1 MDARDIIRYR
11 LAHFFA
17 TLCYAGSAKRQKFM
31 ILRWARCL
39 CATLYRERTNK
50 QTLAHQKTIH
60 FQASLS
66 AHHLP
71 SLLLRRVRISVIRRL
86 RLLGLRSRVRVR
98 VFGLARKQSRQLR
111 RDHIVLSLGLS
122 RSRWRWWWRR
132 SLARSRRLAAG
143 NCRSLRGRL
152 LADYDCREGRRRLR

>member
-1 MDARDIIRYR
+1 MDGRDIIRYR

-17 TLCYAGSAKRQKFM
+17 TLCYAGSAKKQKFM
-31 ILRWARCL
+31 TLRWARCL
-39 CATLYRERTNK
+39 CATLYRENK
-50 QTLAHQKTIH
+50 QTNFSPPKDFPLS
-60 FQASLS
+60 SLS
-66 AHHLP
+66 VCLPLSQLP

-86 RLLGLRSRVRVR
+86 RLLGRRSGVRVR

-122 RSRWRWWWRR
+122 RSRWWWRWRR

-143 NCRSLRGRL
+143 SCRGL
-152 LADYDCREGRRRLR
+152 